1 MTQEDQQKWD
11 RKYSEANLYQEVSKV
26 VLDMGWAK
34 EELQFLQRF

>member
-26 VLDMGWAK
+26 VDSPNVAK
-34 EELQFLQRF
+34 KVSQVLQD